1 MRPSIG
7 YPNSQQG
14 GGSAAPGDPGS
25 GSSWQGDSHPL
36 PSNVCF
42 ISPKGLASS
51 SSLSLFTG
59 VPYNI
64 LATTW
69 SWDRASE

>member
-25 GSSWQGDSHPL
+25 GSSWQGA
-36 PSNVCF
+36 
-42 ISPKGLASS
+42 II
-51 SSLSLFTG
+51 
-59 VPYNI
+59 YI
-64 LATTW
+64 Y
-69 SWDRASE
+69 